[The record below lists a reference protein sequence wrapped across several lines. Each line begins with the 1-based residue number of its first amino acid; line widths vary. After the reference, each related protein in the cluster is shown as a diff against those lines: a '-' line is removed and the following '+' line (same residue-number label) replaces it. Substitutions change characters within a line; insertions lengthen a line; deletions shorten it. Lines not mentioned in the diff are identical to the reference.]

1 MLWRK
6 AFSTGKI
13 ECDNTMI
20 PMSQEYSVPVQ
31 SLPPACTSS
40 NGEMVSQYK
49 HCGSTLVQKQNQF
62 LPPQLQKVTKMLK
75 VALWDMKLER

>member
-31 SLPPACTSS
+31 SLPPACTT
-40 NGEMVSQYK
+40 NGEMLSQYK
-49 HCGSTLVQKQNQF
+49 HYGSTLVQKQNQF
-62 LPPQLQKVTKMLK
+62 LLPQLQKVTKMLK